1 LIAIDTGFL
10 LALLDAGDARHAR
23 AKAMAGTAAE
33 GWITTWPV
41 LTETCHLLQR
51 ELGSPAA
58 VALMLDVADGGL
70 AVWDIP
76 PARQRDIPALMKRYA
91 ALPMDLAD
99 ASRVLLAEH
108 LGHGRILSTDL
119 RDFGS
124 YRWKSRKP
132 FANLMDPTT
141 GPVR

>member
-1 LIAIDTGFL
+1 MIAVDTGFL
-10 LALLDAGDARHAR
+10 LALLDAGDAWHAR

-41 LTETCHLLQR
+41 LTETCHLVQR
-51 ELGSPAA
+51 ELGSLAA

-70 AVWDIP
+70 AVWEIP
-76 PARQRDIPALMKRYA
+76 PARQRDIPSLMKRYA
-91 ALPMDLAD
+91 DLPMDLAD
-99 ASRVLLAEH
+99 ASLMLLAAH
-108 LGHGRILSTDL
+108 LVHGRILSTDL

-132 FANLMDPTT
+132 FVNLLDSARGT
-141 GPVR
+141 